1 MSCDLQMRSP
11 TILNGFNRFPMAK
24 NPRKKQ
30 KKLGLNGNV
39 YAKYRETQ
47 FWAPQVGFGIPNH
60 VLAPPNEVPHGYEG
74 F

>member
-1 MSCDLQMRSP
+1 MVSID
-11 TILNGFNRFPMAK
+11 FPWLK
-24 NPRKKQ
+24 TLGKQ

-60 VLAPPNEVPHGYEG
+60 VLAPPNEVPHDYEG

>member
-1 MSCDLQMRSP
+1 
-11 TILNGFNRFPMAK
+11 MAK
-24 NPRKKQ
+24 NPRKTK